1 MLYGTARK
9 LESTTR
15 NVFCSNIKYECE
27 SNRNVRS
34 ATKIKNLLRTAVGTA
49 DRQNGEEA
57 CAKYGWFQNTLKIY
71 KGDISSCKN
80 CFSFS
85 FDSYVRCRPT
95 KSPMNYIFSG

>member
-1 MLYGTARK
+1 MARP
-9 LESTTR
+9 ESWKVPR
-15 NVFCSNIKYECE
+15 EMFFCSNVKYECE

-34 ATKIKNLLRTAVGTA
+34 ATNIKNLLCMAVGTA

-57 CAKYGWFQNTLKIY
+57 YAKYGWFQNTLKNY

-80 CFSFS
+80 CLSFS

-95 KSPMNYIFSG
+95 KSRKNYIFRG